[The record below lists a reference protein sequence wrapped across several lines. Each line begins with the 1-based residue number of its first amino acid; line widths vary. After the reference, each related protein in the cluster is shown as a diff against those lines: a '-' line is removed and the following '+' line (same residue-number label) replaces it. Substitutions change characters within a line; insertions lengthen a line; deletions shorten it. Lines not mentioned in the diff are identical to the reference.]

1 MLLDGE
7 ELSVMKVI
15 LGEMFRIISDGKIFF
30 VSINVGIPELSKNG
44 TLQEKMSA
52 DIQTYGQL

>member
-1 MLLDGE
+1 MKCL
-7 ELSVMKVI
+7 ELFQM
-15 LGEMFRIISDGKIFF
+15 GKFFF